1 MSKESN
7 SAVAEKSGG
16 IIEENL
22 TTEQMEEL
30 YENSMKLFKEGEVT
44 SGTVIAI
51 SNDKVVV
58 DVGFKSEGII
68 SAFEFPGGADS
79 VNIGD
84 TVEVFID
91 QTENQDGVMILSVEK
106 AARLRKWDAIN
117 KIYESGNT
125 IKGKVIG
132 KIKGGLT
139 VDIGLR
145 AFLPGSQI
153 DLRPPKNM
161 DEFLGREYEY
171 KIIKM
176 NKRRGNIVLSRR
188 AIIEEERKASKSETL
203 SNLEEGAI
211 VSGIVKNITDYGAF
225 IDLGG
230 VDGLLH
236 ITDMSWGR
244 INHPSEILT
253 VGQTAKVIVLKF
265 DTETERVSLGLKQQS
280 EDPWE
285 NIEEKYSIGTNI
297 KGKVVSITDYGA
309 FLELENGV
317 EGLVHI
323 SEMTWSKHV
332 RHPSRIVNPGDEVE
346 AEVLNID
353 KERKRISLGMKQ
365 VSTNP
370 WENIEER
377 YPVNSVI
384 EGTVRNLTDFGAF
397 VEIEDGVDGL
407 IHISDMSWTAKIK
420 HPSEVVKKKDRVKAK
435 VLKIDKDGE
444 RISLGLKQLEPDPW
458 ETVADKYKMGQEISV
473 TIVKVTNFGAFAEIE
488 PGIEGLIHVSQ
499 ISEDATD
506 ARKELTIGSKCEVKV
521 IKVDAESRKIGLS
534 MKDGPID
541 AGAVDE
547 TDFETEDFPE
557 EE

>member
-7 SAVAEKSGG
+7 SAIAEKSGG
-16 IIEENL
+16 IEEENL
-22 TTEQMEEL
+22 TVEQMEEL

-117 KIYESGNT
+117 KVYEAGNT

-161 DEFLGREYEY
+161 DEYLGREYEY

-188 AIIEEERKASKSETL
+188 AIIEEERKASKAETL

-211 VSGIVKNITDYGAF
+211 VTGIVKNITDYGAF

-244 INHPSEILT
+244 INHPSEILS
-253 VGQTAKVIVLKF
+253 VGQSAKVIVLKF
-265 DTETERVSLGLKQQS
+265 DTESERVSLGLKQQS
-280 EDPWE
+280 EDPWK
-285 NIEEKYSIGTNI
+285 NIEEKYSIGTNV

-332 RHPSRIVNPGDEVE
+332 RHPSRIVNPGDDVE

-365 VSTNP
+365 VSSNP

-377 YPVNSVI
+377 YPVDTII

-407 IHISDMSWTAKIK
+407 IHISDMSWTAKVK

-458 ETVADKYKMGQEISV
+458 ESVADKYKIGQEISA

-499 ISEDATD
+499 ISGGATD
-506 ARKELTIGSKCEVKV
+506 ARKELTVGNKCDVKV
-521 IKVDAESRKIGLS
+521 IKVDAESKKIGLS

-541 AGAVDE
+541 DRAGDE